1 VAAALLAF
9 LNNQP
14 PDLLQILRANSTP
27 PNDEFSCHGPLAY
40 TLQQET
46 PEISS
51 LHSKILLAAKNV
63 YSL

>member
-1 VAAALLAF
+1 MAAALLAF

-27 PNDEFSCHGPLAY
+27 SNDEFLFHGPIAY
-40 TLQQET
+40 TLQNET

-51 LHSKILLAAKNV
+51 LHSKILLAPKNV